1 IVEELDKMFQD
12 ARYYKQREQ
21 RTNLPRVDKLTRK
34 DGNEFFV
41 INLTVGVEDEP
52 AMIDG
57 GWIES
62 WDILNEYNLKTQE

>member
-1 IVEELDKMFQD
+1 MLGITS
-12 ARYYKQREQ
+12 REQ
-21 RTNLPRVDKLTRK
+21 GTNLPHVDKLTRK
-34 DGNEFFV
+34 DGKEFFV

-62 WDILNEYNLKTQE
+62 WDNLNEYNRKIQE